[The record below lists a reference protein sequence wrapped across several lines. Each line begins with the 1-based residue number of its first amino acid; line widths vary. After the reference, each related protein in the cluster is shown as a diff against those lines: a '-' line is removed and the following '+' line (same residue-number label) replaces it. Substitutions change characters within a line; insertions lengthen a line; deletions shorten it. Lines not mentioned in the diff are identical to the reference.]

1 MCTLGDLTTILDN
14 VTGQPLPQ
22 IFLEATGNAGAAFG
36 LFFMS
41 EFIGTRLKIVHITDS
56 QSSSSVLHVV

>member
-1 MCTLGDLTTILDN
+1 MFLTVIMCTLGDLTTILDN

-22 IFLEATGNAGAAFG
+22 IFLEATGSTGAAFG

-41 EFIGTRLKIVHITDS
+41 KLSRNPLTKAR
-56 QSSSSVLHVV
+56 